1 MHRCDD
7 MYKCPSTLT
16 STNTYKC
23 FSKARMLINVFQK
36 QKQNVKTR
44 LLGLIDKV
52 GVDYVDDL
60 FRWLKLGSTNHLLSG
75 VVDEVGDDKGRGN
88 KEEGGPGQIFS

>member
-1 MHRCDD
+1 
-7 MYKCPSTLT
+7 
-16 STNTYKC
+16 
-23 FSKARMLINVFQK
+23 MLINVFQK

-60 FRWLKLGSTNHLLSG
+60 FRWLKLGSTNDLLSR
-75 VVDEVGDDKGRGN
+75 VVDEVGDDEGRGN
-88 KEEGGPGQIFS
+88 KEEGGPGQLFSEYWNNSFNIEIIFSIFKIFSQC

>member
-1 MHRCDD
+1 MIQMSFNVDA
-7 MYKCPSTLT
+7 K
-16 STNTYKC
+16 TYLSMFFKSKNVDQC
-23 FSKARMLINVFQK
+23 FSKPKEKN
-36 QKQNVKTR
+36 
-44 LLGLIDKV
+44 GLIDKV

-88 KEEGGPGQIFS
+88 KEEGGPGQIFSWY